1 MKKWKGLLLIPALL
15 AAASSAQNAAAQSP
29 PKQSSSAQN
38 SQSSATPVVTRQ
50 SAVGNRQQEP
60 DVIGACAAAVDE
72 LKASRG
78 LIDAVETENNALN
91 ERLETEKQTTALLTE
106 LNATRKSE
114 SVSLRAVI
122 AAKNE
127 TIAAQEK
134 VIASQDKLVA
144 ELKAKKR
151 SPWSRV
157 GDILIGAAIFAVL
170 K

>member
-1 MKKWKGLLLIPALL
+1 
-15 AAASSAQNAAAQSP
+15 
-29 PKQSSSAQN
+29 
-38 SQSSATPVVTRQ
+38 
-50 SAVGNRQQEP
+50 
-60 DVIGACAAAVDE
+60 
-72 LKASRG
+72 
-78 LIDAVETENNALN
+78 
-91 ERLETEKQTTALLTE
+91 
-106 LNATRKSE
+106 
-114 SVSLRAVI
+114 LRAVI